1 MSENVCR
8 CGRCDIHLNIMFIK
22 LYLGAQVIEKQRDS
36 QGDTGEDWDMVSE
49 NIEFIRL
56 LIDDYDEYN
65 SEEDWG

>member
-36 QGDTGEDWDMVSE
+36 QGDTGEDWDMVSSSSSSILGRSRSLGKKT
-49 NIEFIRL
+49 NF
-56 LIDDYDEYN
+56 N
-65 SEEDWG
+65 F